1 MKMTVAEL
9 GSEVR
14 RVRKMLNLT
23 QTDLA
28 LTSGTGARFIRELE
42 HGKETC
48 HVGKVI
54 RVLDTLGIEIR
65 LLAPEIPAVSPG
77 SGD

>member
-1 MKMTVAEL
+1 MRITVAEL

-42 HGKETC
+42 HGKATC
-48 HVGKVI
+48 HIGKVI
-54 RVLDTLGIEIR
+54 RVLETLGIEIS
-65 LLAPEIPAVSPG
+65 LLAPEMPAASPG

>member
-9 GSEVR
+9 GGEVK
-14 RVRKMLNLT
+14 RVRKALGLS

-65 LLAPEIPAVSPG
+65 LLAPEIPAVSRG

>member
-48 HVGKVI
+48 HLGKVI